1 MVETPFSPVSLTLS
15 TPALSAALGAESPSA
30 MFFSVFPVEPDILSE
45 RPSSR
50 SVTTETPRSAIADT
64 KPCSCSPSRFNPSW
78 LVMDSTALL
87 SPDLVPALPSRVF
100 AAISAP
106 PSTGWGGTASPPGG
120 SSYWFFGLLI
130 LRHVIARLGVLFLG
144 FFALFFFVLVFGL
157 LGLFA
162 LFFFVLVFGLLGFF
176 ALFFFV
182 LVFGLLG
189 LFALFFFVLVFGLL
203 GVVVVVF
210 RLLGLF
216 ALFLVGSRLI
226 GLLAGP
232 TTSQVLAPVGKALAE
247 VVDARGND

>member
-1 MVETPFSPVSLTLS
+1 MVEPPFSPVSLTLS

-30 MFFSVFPVEPDILSE
+30 MFFTALPVEPDILSE
-45 RPSSR
+45 SPSRR

-106 PSTGWGGTASPPGG
+106 PSTGWGGTASTPWG

-130 LRHVIARLGVLFLG
+130 LRRVIARLGVLLLG
-144 FFALFFFVLVFGL
+144 FFAFFFFFFFVLVFGL
-157 LGLFA
+157 LCFLA
-162 LFFFVLVFGLLGFF
+162 LFFFVLVFGLLGFL

-210 RLLGLF
+210 RLL
-216 ALFLVGSRLI
+216 
-226 GLLAGP
+226 
-232 TTSQVLAPVGKALAE
+232 
-247 VVDARGND
+247 